1 MSRAKAGLSP
11 RLTTAESGGVQGKPS
26 KSGKG
31 SRRARF
37 WGLLGSAP
45 RNRSQGVPPTDRT
58 RQMPRTA
65 HGEHWDHDL
74 TTDVDTGAW

>member
-1 MSRAKAGLSP
+1 MRRKRKRKKLP
-11 RLTTAESGGVQGKPS
+11 RTS
-26 KSGKG
+26 
-31 SRRARF
+31 
-37 WGLLGSAP
+37 
-45 RNRSQGVPPTDRT
+45 T